1 MKLILSDLPKT
12 WIFDVD
18 GTIVRHN
25 GHLSEKDELLDGVKD
40 FFCKIPHTDKIIL
53 LTARKQEFIAQ
64 LESFLKENSI
74 RYDFLIANL
83 PTGERIL
90 INDMKDSGLKT
101 AFAINTKRDSDLN
114 IEYIID
120 KNL

>member
-18 GTIVRHN
+18 GTLVRHN
-25 GHLSEKDELLDGVKD
+25 GHLNGKDELLDGVKD
-40 FFCKIPHTDKIIL
+40 FFCKISHTDKIIL
-53 LTARKQEFIAQ
+53 LTARKQEFIPQ
-64 LESFLKENSI
+64 LEIFLKENSI

-101 AFAINTKRDSDLN
+101 AFAINTKRDGDLN